1 MRFFVVVALLAWSR
15 PVFCQQGTVT
25 GRVVDTTGNP
35 VAHVQ
40 VVLSM
45 DNLSPEEQTEST
57 EDGAFS
63 FSNIG
68 PGPYRLSFTAPGFD
82 TKTIA
87 VEVRMSQ
94 PLVLQPTVLAVAAL
108 AIEVHVTPPQADIAR
123 AQLKVEEQQHL
134 IGFIPNYRVTYDPHA
149 VPLNPAQKFE
159 LTWKSVWNPF
169 AFGVAGFSA
178 GIGQAQNMHRGF
190 GGGAQ
195 GYAKR
200 YGAAYADS
208 VAGIVLQDTVMSMLF
223 KEDPRYFYKGTGTKR
238 TRLLYALSRGILCRA
253 DNMHVQTCYA
263 AIIGP
268 VASGFLT
275 NLYYPAIDRNSTNVT
290 LEYAAL
296 NIGGK
301 ALGNV
306 FQEFV
311 APRLTRKK
319 S

>member
-1 MRFFVVVALLAWSR
+1 MRFFVVVALLVWSR
-15 PVFCQQGTVT
+15 PAFCQQSTVT
-25 GRVVDTTGNP
+25 GKVVDTAGNP

-40 VVLSM
+40 VVLSR
-45 DNLSPEEQTEST
+45 DSSSPEQQTEST

-63 FSNIG
+63 FSNVG
-68 PGPYRLSFTAPGFD
+68 PGPYRVSFTAPGFD
-82 TKTIA
+82 PKTIIG
-87 VEVRMSQ
+87 EVRTSQ
-94 PLVLQPTVLAVAAL
+94 RLVLSPTVLAVAAF
-108 AIEVHVTPPQADIAR
+108 AVEVHVTPPQVEIAR

-134 IGFIPNYRVTYDPHA
+134 IGFIPNYRVTYDPRA
-149 VPLNPAQKFE
+149 VPLNAAQKFE

-178 GIGQAQNMHRGF
+178 AIGQAQNMHPGF
-190 GGGAQ
+190 GNGTQ

-208 VAGIVLQDTVMSMLF
+208 AAGIVLQDTVMSALF
-223 KEDPRYFYKGTGTKR
+223 KEDPRYFYKGTGS
-238 TRLLYALSRGILCRA
+238 TRARLFYALSRGVLCRT

-263 AIIGP
+263 ALIGP
-268 VASGFLT
+268 VAAGFLT
-275 NLYYPAIDRNSTNVT
+275 NLYYPAIDRNSTSVT
-290 LEYAAL
+290 LEYAAF

-306 FQEFV
+306 FQEFL

-319 S
+319 T